1 MSEPATRAA
10 PVPAWAEAFLPERL
24 APAPSLA
31 LPTELTADWAFGDR
45 TGAGVKVAVIDS
57 GIDGEHPWV
66 RGVAGGTI
74 LTLDRDADEVV
85 AVDGPH
91 DDLYGHGTA
100 CAAIIRRLAP
110 AAEIYS
116 VRVLGERLT
125 GKARVVASGV
135 DWCLE
140 HGINVV
146 NLSLSTTNED
156 WYDRFQDLCDQAA
169 RRRVMLVSA
178 LANERKTSY
187 PSEFSGVFSVA
198 ATSGDDLERWYANPE
213 PPAEWG
219 ASGID
224 VEVAWLDGSTVTA
237 TGNSFAAPVIAG
249 HLARLIGTH
258 PEITTWQAKTVLA
271 QLAANRPRP
280 PAVSAIAAPVSPSG
294 QNPLRR
300 RAADRSGGL

>member
-1 MSEPATRAA
+1 M
-10 PVPAWAEAFLPERL
+10 
-24 APAPSLA
+24 
-31 LPTELTADWAFGDR
+31 ELTRDWAFGDR

-57 GIDGEHPWV
+57 GIDGSHPWV
-66 RGVAGGTI
+66 GGVTGG
-74 LTLDRDADEVV
+74 VV
-85 AVDGPH
+85 LSPDPDSEDVLAVEGPH

-110 AAEIYS
+110 GVEIYS

-125 GKARVVASGV
+125 GKARVVAGGV

-140 HGINVV
+140 RGMDIV

-169 RRRVMLVSA
+169 RKRVMLVSA

-198 ATSGDDLERWYANPE
+198 ATAGADLERWYANPQ

-219 ASGID
+219 APGID
-224 VEVAWLDGSTVTA
+224 VEVAWLGGATIVA

-249 HLARLIGTH
+249 HLARLIAAH
-258 PEITTWQAKTVLA
+258 PGITTWQAKTVLA
-271 QLAANRPRP
+271 QLAANHRPDDGR
-280 PAVSAIAAPVSPSG
+280 
-294 QNPLRR
+294 
-300 RAADRSGGL
+300 